1 MWVAAWLK
9 TAAGAGLVDVN
20 ILEDDSADC
29 SSITTT
35 TAVVDNAVP
44 VADWARY
51 SGAITLQAGTIRAR
65 VQISLPAAAAQTTY
79 IDAVTFRAGIATD
92 AFCSA
97 DTDADASCSTMV
109 QSVADNGSLI
119 SANGSSSIV
128 GTFRSPWAGTDII
141 STALFLS
148 SGSGANS
155 ILPGVSPAQ
164 DEPWVQLYD
173 AATVVKYVAPNVANW
188 AAATDYAVKFR
199 MDGLGAMGLW
209 WNSAWTTATG
219 GAGTGIRS
227 ASQALLSICGS
238 PAAGFDMWARSVEFY
253 RRMVQ

>member
-1 MWVAAWLK
+1 
-9 TAAGAGLVDVN
+9 VN

-51 SGAITLQAGTIRAR
+51 SGAITLQAGTIRAQ

-92 AFCSA
+92 AFCTA
-97 DTDADASCSTMV
+97 DTYADASCSTME

-128 GTFRSPWAGTDII
+128 GTFRSPWAGTDLAGPFYLF
-141 STALFLS
+141 SDGNYTAANTMTALFATS
-148 SGSGANS
+148 T
-155 ILPGVSPAQ
+155 
-164 DEPWVQLYD
+164 DEPAFYIYD
-173 AATVVKYVAPNVANW
+173 ATPAARNLSPNVLNW
-188 AAATDYAVKFR
+188 AANTDYTLKTR

-209 WNSAWTTATG
+209 WNSAWQTTTV

-227 ASQALLSICGS
+227 ASQALFYMCGRQ
-238 PAAGFDMWARSVEFY
+238 AAGYDVWARSVEFY